1 MLSFQTCVSA
11 LCPRHD
17 HPGVQCE
24 SRSEG
29 EQGER
34 IAPLCEAREHSTLC
48 FQGTLVD
55 IGSGDGRLVVEAARM
70 GFRATGV
77 ELNRWLVYYSRFEN
91 IC

>member
-1 MLSFQTCVSA
+1 MCLPYVPATTTQVSNVRAALKGSKVSA
-11 LCPRHD
+11 WHHCVRP
-17 HPGVQCE
+17 E
-24 SRSEG
+24 N
-29 EQGER
+29 
-34 IAPLCEAREHSTLC
+34 ILC